1 VLAFLAGLAVG
12 GAAVHYTLWPSRRK
26 FGLPVLTQAEGLK
39 PELLPAY
46 NAVLYAWALAALT
59 SLAVETPHGV
69 RKWAPVGI
77 LAAVP
82 LRFSARHH
90 FTWIKEQARRS
101 PAWWNRALAAGPAPV
116 E

>member
-1 VLAFLAGLAVG
+1 MGGLPRRPPKHL
-12 GAAVHYTLWPSRRK
+12 VHYTLSPSRRR
-26 FGLPVLTQAEGLK
+26 FGFPVLTQAEGLK

-59 SLAVETPHGV
+59 SLAIETPHGA
-69 RKWAPVGI
+69 RKWDMVGM

-82 LRFSARHH
+82 LGFSARHH
-90 FTWIKEQARRS
+90 FAWIKERALET
-101 PAWWNRALAAGPAPV
+101 PAWWNRALVASPSPV